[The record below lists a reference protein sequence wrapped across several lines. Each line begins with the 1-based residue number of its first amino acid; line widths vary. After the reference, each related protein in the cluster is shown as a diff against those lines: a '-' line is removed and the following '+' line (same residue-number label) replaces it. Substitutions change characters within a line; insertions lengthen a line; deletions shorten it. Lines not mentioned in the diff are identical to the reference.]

1 LRREQQEFPDHLPLD
16 QPLLQGLPILQVE
29 YKRHVHQVHL
39 LLYHHLRG
47 KLVGHRHHHL
57 QVLYQRNLGG
67 GDKVHRAPEIVEFY
81 QSLMKREAKRETS
94 LGSMSSNVSDAMSNM
109 IGEIENRSTFLLA
122 VKYFLLAPPCT
133 RILPNL

>member
-1 LRREQQEFPDHLPLD
+1 LPTLRREQQEFPDHLPLD

-39 LLYHHLRG
+39 LLYHHL
-47 KLVGHRHHHL
+47 

-67 GDKVHRAPEIVEFY
+67 GDKVHSAPETVEFY